1 MASSLTAV
9 DIIDLDYR
17 QCEGNVDN
25 DEYKKE
31 YHYVQDHVGHTDD
44 NWTFFRVSS
53 RFEFQ
58 VGHYGNTGCGVF
70 KRGIQN

>member
-9 DIIDLDYR
+9 DIIDLNDR
-17 QCEGNVDN
+17 QCEGHVDN

-44 NWTFFRVSS
+44 NWTFLESVQDLNFRL
-53 RFEFQ
+53 
-58 VGHYGNTGCGVF
+58 
-70 KRGIQN
+70 GIQIKVLTLATD

>member
-9 DIIDLDYR
+9 DIIHLDYR
-17 QCEGNVDN
+17 QCEGHVDN

-44 NWTFFRVSS
+44 NWTFLESVQDLNFRL
-53 RFEFQ
+53 
-58 VGHYGNTGCGVF
+58 
-70 KRGIQN
+70 GIQIKVLTLATD

>member
-17 QCEGNVDN
+17 QCEGHVDN

-31 YHYVQDHVGHTDD
+31 HHYVQDHVGHTDD
-44 NWTFFRVSS
+44 NWTFLELGQDLNF
-53 RFEFQ
+53 
-58 VGHYGNTGCGVF
+58 
-70 KRGIQN
+70 

>member
-9 DIIDLDYR
+9 DVIDLDYR

-31 YHYVQDHVGHTDD
+31 YHNVQDHVGHTDD

-58 VGHYGNTGCGVF
+58 VEHPN
-70 KRGIQN
+70 

>member
-9 DIIDLDYR
+9 DIIDLNDR
-17 QCEGNVDN
+17 QCEGHVDN

-31 YHYVQDHVGHTDD
+31 YHNVQDHVGHTDD

-58 VGHYGNTGCGVF
+58 VGHPN
-70 KRGIQN
+70 